1 MEANLVIDLTVEGFQ
16 EGEVQVMAVAVLA
29 LEDLRVVAVQA
40 MEATE
45 MGRVKQHRLASG

>member
-1 MEANLVIDLTVEGFQ
+1 MEANLVIDLTVEDLQ
-16 EGEVQVMAVAVLA
+16 VVAVQAMGVAVLA
-29 LEDLRVVAVQA
+29 LEDLQVEGFQA